1 MPTKLLLIPDF
12 LSLKT
17 ATDSILEHLVDLL
30 PNWFGSWSKN
40 KVCRAQI
47 EPQLSLKDQG
57 LDQLGL
63 EDIRLQSVV
72 HETKTEAQLTPRNS

>member
-1 MPTKLLLIPDF
+1 MPTELLLIPDF

-30 PNWFGSWSKN
+30 PNWFGSWSKS
-40 KVCRAQI
+40 KVCRAQT

-57 LDQLGL
+57 LDQIGL
-63 EDIRLQSVV
+63 QDIRLQSVV
-72 HETKTEAQLTPRNS
+72 HETKTEAQLIPRNS

>member
-40 KVCRAQI
+40 KVCRAQT

-63 EDIRLQSVV
+63 QDIRLQSVV

>member
-1 MPTKLLLIPDF
+1 M
-12 LSLKT
+12 KT
-17 ATDSILEHLVDLL
+17 TTDSIFERLVDLL
-30 PNWFGSWSKN
+30 PTWFGSWSKN
-40 KVCRAQI
+40 QVYRAQT

-72 HETKTEAQLTPRNS
+72 HETKTEAQLTPRNI